1 MNFQQLFYPKAVAV
15 FGSMGAGKLAGILA
29 EQIRGFGFER
39 VYAVNPKG
47 NGRDD
52 IGIKGYKSLEE
63 IDDTVEMAVIATPAA
78 IVPEVMENCGKYGVK
93 AAVIISSGFSE
104 AGNAAGEEQVK
115 EIAKRYG
122 INFIGPN
129 CAGLINTHHKLAPT
143 LQAYPPKGTT
153 AVVSQ
158 SGAVG
163 GAIMEWAGLHNLGIS
178 KFVSYGNGADLN
190 QIEFLRY
197 LKDDPETSVVAV
209 YIESVSNGEE
219 FMQALKELTAVK
231 PVIALKS
238 GRSSSGQRAALSH
251 TGSMAGADAVYD
263 AAFRSCGAIR
273 VDSLDELIDLC
284 KGFSYLPPVTGRKVA
299 IVTNSGGPGVMT
311 TDLGESLGLDIAD
324 TSAALQ
330 EHLRSFLPAWAGFHN
345 PIDMTVE
352 GTGENYGKV
361 IEAVLKEYD
370 AAVSIAFCPPYLDT
384 SAIAKGVL
392 DGFKKSGKPVLSALE
407 TGKGAA
413 DSMQF
418 LADNGLPNFP
428 STERAIKVIANMV
441 KYEEYRRG
449 MAERQVA
456 KAAKAGELPKGRNLL
471 EYEAMDLLKNNGIAT
486 PNYRFVQ
493 KREDMVKACGEI
505 GYPVVVKVVSPE
517 IIHKSD
523 VGGVKLGIAND
534 EQALAAFDHMATIAK
549 DKDFRGVMVYP
560 MLKSGRE
567 VILGLTRDAQFG
579 PVVAFGLGGIFTE
592 AFKDIALSI
601 APVNKTQ
608 AMDMIKSVKS
618 YKILK
623 GLRGQKSVDMDAL
636 AEMIA
641 AFSQLP
647 FLYPDIKEVDL
658 NPVFAYEDGSMAG
671 DVRIILGGK

>member
-1 MNFQQLFYPKAVAV
+1 MC
-15 FGSMGAGKLAGILA
+15 
-29 EQIRGFGFER
+29 IR
-39 VYAVNPKG
+39 
-47 NGRDD
+47 D
-52 IGIKGYKSLEE
+52 S
-63 IDDTVEMAVIATPAA
+63 
-78 IVPEVMENCGKYGVK
+78 
-93 AAVIISSGFSE
+93 
-104 AGNAAGEEQVK
+104 
-115 EIAKRYG
+115 
-122 INFIGPN
+122 
-129 CAGLINTHHKLAPT
+129 
-143 LQAYPPKGTT
+143 
-153 AVVSQ
+153 
-158 SGAVG
+158 
-163 GAIMEWAGLHNLGIS
+163 
-178 KFVSYGNGADLN
+178 GNGADLN
-190 QIEFLRY
+190 QVEFLRY

-209 YIESVSNGEE
+209 YIETVNNGQE
-219 FMQALKELTAVK
+219 FMDALKELTAVK

-238 GRSSSGQRAALSH
+238 GRSSSGMRAALSH

-284 KGFSYLPPVTGRKVA
+284 KGFSYLPPVKGRKVA

-330 EHLRSFLPAWAGFHN
+330 ERLRSFLPAWAGFHN

-352 GTGENYGKV
+352 GTGENYRKV
-361 IEAVLKEYD
+361 IEEVLSEYD

-384 SAIAKGVL
+384 SLIAKGVL
-392 DGFKKSGKPVLSALE
+392 EGFKNAGKPVLSALE

-441 KYEEYRRG
+441 KYEEYRQG
-449 MAERQVA
+449 MAQRQA
-456 KAAKAGELPKGRNLL
+456 EKSAPAGELPKGRNLL

-493 KREDMVKACGEI
+493 SRDDMLKACGEI
-505 GYPVVVKVVSPE
+505 GYPVVVKVVSPA

-523 VGGVKLGIAND
+523 VGGVKLGIKTDAD
-534 EQALAAFDHMATIAK
+534 ALAAFDHMASIAK

-567 VILGLTRDAQFG
+567 VILGITRDKQFG

-592 AFKDIALSI
+592 AFKDISLSI
-601 APVNKTQ
+601 APVNKVQ

-647 FLYPDIKEVDL
+647 FLYPSINEVDL
-658 NPVFAYEDGSMAG
+658 NPVFAYEDGAMAG
-671 DVRIILGGK
+671 DVRIILGD